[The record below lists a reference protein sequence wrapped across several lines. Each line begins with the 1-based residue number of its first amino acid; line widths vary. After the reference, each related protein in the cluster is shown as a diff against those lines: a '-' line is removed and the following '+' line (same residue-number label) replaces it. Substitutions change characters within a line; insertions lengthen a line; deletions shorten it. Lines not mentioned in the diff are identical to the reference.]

1 MLTFYCNS
9 WLLEHF
15 CEICEINL
23 DFVYLKMGN
32 NCGFCVLELEK
43 TQTVKLVRIL
53 SVWWYAKD
61 QVVTPL
67 LPLSLFELIK
77 RIRGTIESVDVMT
90 SDRAGLL
97 NLCLPCYSWDS
108 YIKHVALR

>member
-9 WLLEHF
+9 WLLEHC

-23 DFVYLKMGN
+23 DFVYLKMGSN
-32 NCGFCVLELEK
+32 RVKTTFCVLELEK
-43 TQTVKLVRIL
+43 NSSVNLVRIL

-67 LPLSLFELIK
+67 FPLSLFELIK
-77 RIRGTIESVDVMT
+77 RIRRTIEIVDDMT
-90 SDRAGLL
+90 SGRT
-97 NLCLPCYSWDS
+97 
-108 YIKHVALR
+108 